1 MGKLHHIIFLK
12 KLYVVYTKHK
22 ISGHGRGIVVRG
34 KRRANKILKIFKKK
48 YSPLGYKVYKR
59 QWK

>member
-1 MGKLHHIIFLK
+1 MTMGKPK
-12 KLYVVYTKHK
+12 QLYVVYTKHK
-22 ISGHGRGIVVRG
+22 TSGLGGGVLVKG
-34 KRRANKILKIFKKK
+34 KRKANKRLKIFKKK